1 MHIQRWNN
9 SLAVRFPTTIVE
21 ALAMEEGDEIHI
33 QVTGPSTFT
42 FMRKKAHQERLAL
55 AYKSPAD
62 ETYAQI
68 PS

>member
-1 MHIQRWNN
+1 VQIQRWNN

-42 FMRKKAHQERLAL
+42 FMRKKAHQERLAIG
-55 AYKSPAD
+55 YKSPAD
-62 ETYAQI
+62 ETYALI
-68 PS
+68 PT